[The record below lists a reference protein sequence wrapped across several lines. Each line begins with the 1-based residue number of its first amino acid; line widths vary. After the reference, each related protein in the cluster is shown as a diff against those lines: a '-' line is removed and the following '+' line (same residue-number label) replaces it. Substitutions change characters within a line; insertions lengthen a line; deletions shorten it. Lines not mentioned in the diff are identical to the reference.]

1 MQELSLN
8 VLDIVQNSISARATL
23 ILLDVISDTAANK
36 LTITVRDNGGG
47 MTEEQV
53 RSVTDPFFTS
63 RKTRR
68 VGLGVPFFKMAAEM
82 TGGSFEIGSQVGVG
96 TFLCAEF
103 CTDSIDCMPLGDI
116 NGTVHAL
123 VTLNPQIDFVY
134 TRRIDSRSFTLDT
147 RELREILGDIE
158 FSEPEVATFIR
169 EYLDANDPQLQEEA
183 ER

>member
-53 RSVTDPFFTS
+53 KNVTDPFFTS

-82 TGGSFEIGSQVGVG
+82 TGGSFDIGSQVGVG
-96 TFLCAEF
+96 TFLRAEF

-123 VTLNPQIDFVY
+123 VTLNSQIDFVY

-158 FSEPEVATFIR
+158 FSEPEVSAFIR
-169 EYLDANDPQLQEEA
+169 EYLDANDPQLSEEA

>member
-23 ILLDVISDTAANK
+23 IYVDVISDTAKNT

-123 VTLNPQIDFVY
+123 VTLNSQIDFVY

-158 FSEPEVATFIR
+158 FSEPEVAAFIR